1 MKNADDETKGEADTT
16 VAANTSMSAVAEGAG
31 KQHPCRFQTGDR
43 DRCRRF
49 RHPRAHP
56 LTQIKPGGRS
66 DAILRRI
73 CGIYATTTRPFVLAE
88 RGINAMIVCSC
99 NVISDCDVRAVVE
112 QRSSAGS
119 TAQVYRGLGYQP
131 QCGRCRFH
139 SQDHGQRA
147 SPIPASTDEIC
158 DPLCERRARK
168 TQCDE

>member
-16 VAANTSMSAVAEGAG
+16 VAADTSMSAVAEGAG
-31 KQHPCRFQTGDR
+31 KQHPRRFQTADR

-66 DAILRRI
+66 DAILCRI

-119 TAQVYRGLGYQP
+119 TAQFYRGLGHQP
-131 QCGRCRFH
+131 QSGRCAGSIRRHGRNAPRRF
-139 SQDHGQRA
+139 
-147 SPIPASTDEIC
+147 P
-158 DPLCERRARK
+158 
-168 TQCDE
+168 